1 MSFELQ
7 FLCPYCQTRHTR
19 GFSGNSLTLI
29 GCGTKPNE
37 VGCCQFFGISTNITD
52 NLVRE
57 GVSEVTVIT
66 RTRKIEG
73 FVTIEPEQTRA
84 EAK

>member
-1 MSFELQ
+1 MSFELK
-7 FLCPYCQTRHTR
+7 FLCPYCHTPHTR

-37 VGCCQFFGISTNITD
+37 IGCSQFFGISTNITD
-52 NLVRE
+52 NLIRE
-57 GVSEVTVIT
+57 GLSEVTVIT

-73 FVTIEPEQTRA
+73 FVAKEPSLN
-84 EAK
+84 EATK